1 LIGGKKQIII
11 DDMKVVNKLTPWIY
25 ILFLFLAAW
34 WAVKDIEGGFQITI
48 LVIGELFVMYSSIEL
63 YKKLK
68 VVRFRIRYVPQR
80 AWLIFLIINAITWP
94 IFYFLFAKERFM
106 LAYLFPSIIL
116 PLLLIIDIIATIG
129 RKIFK

>member
-1 LIGGKKQIII
+1 MIGGKKQIII

-68 VVRFRIRYVPQR
+68 VVRFRIRYVTQR

>member
-1 LIGGKKQIII
+1 MDL
-11 DDMKVVNKLTPWIY
+11 Y
-25 ILFLFLAAW
+25 SFLFLAAW

-48 LVIGELFVMYSSIEL
+48 LVRGELFVMYSSIEL